1 MPRNHCRVTLK
12 QQSNV
17 SAASQTTPAPA
28 NDAHENT
35 REVAPM
41 PSISALAARA
51 KHRGRGRPRIYPRK
65 TSSAHSLHP
74 HLAPAEPGSGDLDD
88 ALTVAAV
95 PPAVSDQT
103 SITAA
108 IVNSGTAVSQHEVA
122 QSAETFGAGAAVSAE
137 LPLPQRL
144 SPLGVPFSSSRITSA
159 SPLVKANPAGAA
171 QGGEET
177 ATFSSR
183 PPLHSSTRIKA
194 AVTAGIAV
202 DEADRATLGAQP
214 FLPSMAACMAA
225 CFGWRLKRCSVGE
238 GAQITFVLQ
247 HRAIPVVRVTIES
260 TGGAFTQACGA
271 SSETDAGAVRVNGTP
286 MSFLQCTAHLQELTH
301 ALFSLS
307 DTTRSAPLTD
317 RAPAAEEGDS
327 EGEEDGRS
335 VSSPTVPAPPLLS
348 PSEQAKAAER
358 RANKRARSRS
368 PMRRTDSTASVSR
381 ATELLSCA
389 TVPSLTE
396 GSAGAEADGEEASK
410 KGSQPYSTPLNSSDV
425 TLSPAPPTRPPP
437 VSLAAAG
444 VKVDAEL
451 SLLATTPPRT
461 SEQENGA
468 DTRSLSALSTLVA
481 AMEGGE
487 SSTLLPRAP
496 PAPRTNTGKPS
507 VASRRAVASA
517 DKGAVK
523 RESPTSS
530 TVFASPT
537 MRQRR
542 TLAPATAAA
551 AAGPASAITGEHHA
565 PLASLTPPHAALR
578 TATFTMPLAFHHT
591 SASPLAAGAAPEEF
605 DVASCNTDSNGGH
618 QSVWCDSAG
627 WSTDSSRLWLAH
639 THAVSRAFQCMSV
652 PRCRVSATA
661 KATQPLGDEGADGH
675 GTSTATSASSTVP
688 LTDSAA
694 AAALVRMT
702 QLWRWRE
709 RSSMWTAMEDS
720 LRMAVGSGHLRG
732 DALEAGVQAL
742 QASEEEQRQYD
753 GRGADAGEDGS
764 DLGPSCGRTALDV
777 GQVGH
782 GAERQQ
788 TRSFPAC
795 PPRAL
800 LPVSGRAVVEA
811 QHRITDSEE
820 GRGGEEGAH
829 GPRYVTC
836 AGGIPS
842 AERIVI
848 DHTYSTRGSYV
859 MASPVTAQGTT
870 ATPCRLL
877 ALQRNPQED
886 LHYHVY
892 KRFMPTDMRLAMEAE
907 GTLRVGPGDM
917 GPLHGASAELSP
929 AYKLPREQSGGEGD
943 DNEDDEERDDGAD
956 DADEK
961 KACNS
966 STASQAA
973 PRAPAATTVADA
985 SGGGPFTDM
994 DYVLRHRPS
1003 IRRIPM
1009 PDVESRY
1016 GP

>member
-1 MPRNHCRVTLK
+1 MPRNHCRVPLE
-12 QQSNV
+12 QQSSV

-28 NDAHENT
+28 SDAHENT

-41 PSISALAARA
+41 PSIRALAARA

-65 TSSAHSLHP
+65 TSSVHSLHP
-74 HLAPAEPGSGDLDD
+74 HFAPAEPGSGDHDD
-88 ALTVAAV
+88 ALTAAAL
-95 PPAVSDQT
+95 PPAVSNQT

-108 IVNSGTAVSQHEVA
+108 SQHEVT
-122 QSAETFGAGAAVSAE
+122 QSADTFGAGAVASAE
-137 LPLPQRL
+137 LPLPLPL
-144 SPLGVPFSSSRITSA
+144 SPQGVPFSSSRITSA
-159 SPLVKANPAGAA
+159 SSLATAIPADAA

-183 PPLHSSTRIKA
+183 PPLHSSTRSKA
-194 AVTAGIAV
+194 AVPTGVAA

-214 FLPSMAACMAA
+214 LLPSMAACMAA
-225 CFGWRLKRCSVGE
+225 CFGWRLKRCSVSE
-238 GAQITFVLQ
+238 EAQITFVLQ

-260 TGGAFTQACGA
+260 AGGAFAQACGA
-271 SSETDAGAVRVNGTP
+271 SNETDAGAVRVNGTP
-286 MSFLQCTAHLQELTH
+286 MSLPQCAAYLQELTH
-301 ALFSLS
+301 ALFTLS
-307 DTTRSAPLTD
+307 DTTRSAPLKD

-327 EGEEDGRS
+327 KGEEDGNS
-335 VSSPTVPAPPLLS
+335 VSSPTVQAPPLLS
-348 PSEQAKAAER
+348 PSEQAKATER
-358 RANKRARSRS
+358 RARKRARSRS
-368 PMRRTDSTASVSR
+368 PLRHTDSTASVSR
-381 ATELLSCA
+381 TTELLSCA

-396 GSAGAEADGEEASK
+396 GPAGPGGDGEEASK
-410 KGSQPYSTPLNSSDV
+410 KVSQPHPPPLNSSDV

-437 VSLAAAG
+437 VSLAAAD
-444 VKVDAEL
+444 VKVEAES
-451 SLLATTPPRT
+451 SLLATTPTRT
-461 SEQENGA
+461 SEQENDV
-468 DTRSLSALSTLVA
+468 DTQPLSALSTLVA
-481 AMEGGE
+481 TMEAGE
-487 SSTLLPRAP
+487 SSTPLPRAP

-507 VASRRAVASA
+507 VASRRAVSLA
-517 DKGAVK
+517 DKGAAT

-542 TLAPATAAA
+542 TLAPAAAA
-551 AAGPASAITGEHHA
+551 AAVAAGPASAITGEHHA
-565 PLASLTPPHAALR
+565 PLASLTPPHAGLR

-605 DVASCNTDSNGGH
+605 DVTSCNTGSNGGH

-627 WSTDSSRLWLAH
+627 WSTDSSQLWLAH
-639 THAVSRAFQCMSV
+639 THAASRAFQCMPV
-652 PRCRVSATA
+652 PRCRVPATT
-661 KATQPLGDEGADGH
+661 KVTQPLGGEGAEGH
-675 GTSTATSASSTVP
+675 GTSTATPASSTVP
-688 LTDSAA
+688 LMDSAA

-702 QLWRWRE
+702 LLWRWRE

-742 QASEEEQRQYD
+742 QASEEEQRRYE
-753 GRGADAGEDGS
+753 GVGADAGEGGS

-820 GRGGEEGAH
+820 ERGGEEGAH
-829 GPRYVTC
+829 GPRYVAC

-842 AERIVI
+842 ADRIVI

-859 MASPVTAQGTT
+859 MASPVTTEGTT

-892 KRFMPTDMRLAMEAE
+892 KRFMPADMRLAMEAE
-907 GTLRVGPGDM
+907 ETLTVGAGDM
-917 GPLHGASAELSP
+917 APLHGASAELSP
-929 AYKLPREQSGGEGD
+929 AYKLRREQSGGEGD

-961 KACNS
+961 KACDS
-966 STASQAA
+966 FHASQAA
-973 PRAPAATTVADA
+973 PRAPAATTMIDA
-985 SGGGPFTDM
+985 SGGDPFTDM

>member
-1 MPRNHCRVTLK
+1 
-12 QQSNV
+12 
-17 SAASQTTPAPA
+17 
-28 NDAHENT
+28 
-35 REVAPM
+35 M
-41 PSISALAARA
+41 PSASALAARA
-51 KHRGRGRPRIYPRK
+51 KHRGRGRPRTYPRK

-74 HLAPAEPGSGDLDD
+74 HHAPDEPESGDHDD
-88 ALTVAAV
+88 ALTAAAL
-95 PPAVSDQT
+95 PPAVSNQT

-108 IVNSGTAVSQHEVA
+108 TANSTRVANQHEVA
-122 QSAETFGAGAAVSAE
+122 QSAETFGEGAAVSAE
-137 LPLPQRL
+137 LPLPLPL
-144 SPLGVPFSSSRITSA
+144 SPLGVPFSSSRITTA
-159 SPLVKANPAGAA
+159 SSLVTAIPADTA

-183 PPLHSSTRIKA
+183 PPLHSSTRIKT
-194 AVTAGIAV
+194 AVPAGIAGGEV
-202 DEADRATLGAQP
+202 DRATLGAQP
-214 FLPSMAACMAA
+214 LLPSMAACMAA

-238 GAQITFVLQ
+238 GAQIMFVLQ

-260 TGGAFTQACGA
+260 TGGAFAQACGV
-271 SSETDAGAVRVNGTP
+271 SSGTNAGAVRVNGTL
-286 MSFLQCTAHLQELTH
+286 MSLPQCAAHLQELTH
-301 ALFSLS
+301 ALFTLS

-317 RAPAAEEGDS
+317 HAPAAEESDS
-327 EGEEDGRS
+327 EGEEDGKS
-335 VSSPTVPAPPLLS
+335 VSSPTVQAPPLLS

-358 RANKRARSRS
+358 RVRKRARSRS
-368 PMRRTDSTASVSR
+368 PFRHADWTASVPR
-381 ATELLSCA
+381 ATELLPCV

-396 GSAGAEADGEEASK
+396 GPAGAGRDGEEGSK
-410 KGSQPYSTPLNSSDV
+410 KRSQPHPPPLNSSDV
-425 TLSPAPPTRPPP
+425 TLSPTPPTRPPP
-437 VSLAAAG
+437 VSPAAAD
-444 VKVDAEL
+444 VEVEAES
-451 SLLATTPPRT
+451 SLLATTSPRT
-461 SEQENGA
+461 SEQEKDV
-468 DTRSLSALSTLVA
+468 DTQPLSALSTLA
-481 AMEGGE
+481 TAMEGGE
-487 SSTLLPRAP
+487 LSTPFPRAP
-496 PAPRTNTGKPS
+496 PTPRTNTGKPI
-507 VASRRAVASA
+507 VASRRSASSA
-517 DKGAVK
+517 DKGAAA
-523 RESPTSS
+523 RESPTPS

-542 TLAPATAAA
+542 TLAPTTAAG
-551 AAGPASAITGEHHA
+551 AAGPASSITGEHHA

-578 TATFTMPLAFHHT
+578 TATFTMPLAFHHMPAT
-591 SASPLAAGAAPEEF
+591 PLAASGAPEEF
-605 DVASCNTDSNGGH
+605 DVARCNTGSNGGH
-618 QSVWCDSAG
+618 QTVWCDSAG

-639 THAVSRAFQCMSV
+639 THAVSRAFQCMPV
-652 PRCRVSATA
+652 PPCRVPATT
-661 KATQPLGDEGADGH
+661 KATQPLGVKGAKGH
-675 GTSTATSASSTVP
+675 GASAAASASPTVP
-688 LTDSAA
+688 LMDSAA

-702 QLWRWRE
+702 LRWRWLE
-709 RSSMWTAMEDS
+709 RSTMWTAMEDS
-720 LRMAVGSGHLRG
+720 LRMAVGSGHLHG
-732 DALEAGVQAL
+732 DTLEAGVQAL
-742 QASEEEQRQYD
+742 QASEEEQRRYD
-753 GRGADAGEDGS
+753 GVDADPGEDCS

-820 GRGGEEGAH
+820 KGGEEDAH
-829 GPRYVTC
+829 GPRYIAC

-842 AERIVI
+842 ADRIVI

-859 MASPVTAQGTT
+859 MASPVTAEGTT

-907 GTLRVGPGDM
+907 EALTVGPG
-917 GPLHGASAELSP
+917 GIVPLHGGSAELSP
-929 AYKLPREQSGGEGD
+929 AYTLRREQSGGEGD
-943 DNEDDEERDDGAD
+943 DNEDEEERDDGAD

-961 KACNS
+961 KAYDS
-966 STASQAA
+966 SNASQAA
-973 PRAPAATTVADA
+973 LRAPAAPNMTDA
-985 SGGGPFTDM
+985 SGSGPFADM